1 MSARERDILRAVI
14 AALKSGDR
22 AALGSFAEM
31 LGVSGTWKR
40 NTPSLAAAVL
50 ARLIEGGI

>member
-14 AALKSGDR
+14 VALKSGDR

-40 NTPSLAAAVL
+40 NTPALAAAVL